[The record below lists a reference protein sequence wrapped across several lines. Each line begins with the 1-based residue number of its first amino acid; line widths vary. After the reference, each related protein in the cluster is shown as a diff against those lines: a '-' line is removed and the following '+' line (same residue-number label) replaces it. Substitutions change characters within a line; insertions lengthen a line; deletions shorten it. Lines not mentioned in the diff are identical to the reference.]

1 LKKILFI
8 DDVHPFLKNNL
19 EKEGFECE
27 VDLHSSRLDFLEKLP
42 QFFGLICRSRFVI
55 DEEVLL
61 AAKNLK
67 FIARAGV
74 GVEHIDLDF
83 AEKQGIQIL
92 TSPEGSADSV
102 AEQSVGMLLNLMH
115 HISKSQQEIRQ
126 GIWQRKANSA
136 TELKG
141 KTVGILGYGNMGKA
155 FAKKLS
161 GFDCQVITFDK
172 YKTDYGDEFAEEVA
186 LETFF
191 RETDILSVNIFY
203 ETDNHHFINGKFIN
217 IFSKN
222 IRIINTSR
230 GLNLKTDDLVAAL
243 KSGKVIAA
251 ALDVI
256 EYEETSFNQF
266 SFDDLPAEFDY
277 LIAAPN
283 VILTPHLAGLSDESY
298 ENHARV
304 LFEKILAI

>member
-1 LKKILFI
+1 MKKILFI
-8 DDVHPFLKNNL
+8 DDVHPFLKENL
-19 EKEGFECE
+19 EKEGYNCE
-27 VDLHSSRLDFLEKLP
+27 VDLESSREEFLKKLP
-42 QFFGLICRSRFVI
+42 LFFGLICRSRFVI
-55 DEEVLL
+55 DREVLL

-74 GVEHIDLDF
+74 GVEHIDLAF
-83 AEKQGIQIL
+83 AKKQAIKVL

-115 HISKSQQEIRQ
+115 HISRSHQEIKQ

-161 GFDCQVITFDK
+161 GFNCHVITFDK
-172 YKTDYGDEFAEEVA
+172 YKTDYGDEFAREVS

-191 RETDILSVNIFY
+191 QETDILSINIYY
-203 ETDNHHFINGKFIN
+203 EADNHYFINNEFIN
-217 IFSKN
+217 SFKKN
-222 IRIINTSR
+222 IRVINTSR
-230 GLNLKTDDLVAAL
+230 GINLKTKDLVTAL
-243 KSGKVIAA
+243 KSGKVTAA

-266 SFDDLPAEFDY
+266 SFDDLPVDFDY
-277 LIAAPN
+277 LINTPN
-283 VILTPHLAGLSDESY
+283 VILTPHLAGLSEESY
-298 ENHARV
+298 EGHARV
-304 LFEKILAI
+304 LFEKIRVI